1 MAIHGLTLSVSL
13 DHRPKKPRTSFFA
26 PYSCDNFDMPVRMKD
41 IAKDLGVSVVTVSK
55 VLRNHSDI
63 SPATRM
69 RVRQRMKELNYQ
81 PNLAARALVTGRT
94 SIIGLIVPDLVHPF
108 FCQVA
113 RGLSRVLR
121 KKGYCLVISSSEE
134 DPELERQEIDQLL
147 ARRVDALIVASAQ
160 AGPESFRHIEEQKT
174 PYILIDRRFERL
186 KANFVGVDDEAMGRI
201 ATQHLI
207 GVGCKR
213 IAHIGGPAVST
224 AIGRLRGFR
233 SALKAAKI
241 VVPDSY
247 IIQRERGDEA
257 SDASGYDAMKKLLAL
272 RPQPDGV
279 FCYNDPTALGAMRAI
294 LEAGILIPR
303 DIAVVGCGNV
313 HYSDFLRVPL
323 SSVDQDSEAIGDRAA
338 KLALSLVEAEGPM
351 RTKTVLLE
359 PKLVQRQSSSR

>member
-1 MAIHGLTLSVSL
+1 
-13 DHRPKKPRTSFFA
+13 
-26 PYSCDNFDMPVRMKD
+26 MKD
-41 IAKDLGVSVVTVSK
+41 IARDLGVSVVTVSK

-69 RVRQRMKELNYQ
+69 RVTQRMKELNYR

-108 FCQVA
+108 FGQVA
-113 RGLSRVLR
+113 RGLTRVLR
-121 KKGYCLVISSSEE
+121 KKGYSLVISCSDE

-147 ARRVDALIVASAQ
+147 ARRVDALIIASAQ
-160 AGPESFRHIEEQKT
+160 GSIESFGHIQDQEI
-174 PYILIDRRFERL
+174 PYILIDRNFEGL

-207 GVGCKR
+207 AAGCRR

-224 AIGRLRGFR
+224 AIGRLRGFQN
-233 SALKAAKI
+233 ALRAAKRE
-241 VVPDSY
+241 VQDSY
-247 IIQRERGDEA
+247 IIHRERGDEA
-257 SDASGYDAMKKLLAL
+257 SDASGYEAMKKLLEL
-272 RPQPDGV
+272 RPLPDGV

-294 LEAGILIPR
+294 LEAGMMIPQ

-313 HYSDFLRVPL
+313 RYSDFLRVPL
-323 SSVDQDSEAIGDRAA
+323 SSVDQDSEAIGDRAG
-338 KLALSLVEAEGPM
+338 KLALNLVEAKGPVKP
-351 RTKTVLLE
+351 KTILLE